1 MVRRRR
7 RSGEEE
13 PRGLS
18 GSRAPV
24 CAGEEFR
31 QGTGGS
37 RFGGS
42 LTQEALPG
50 ARVSSGTLWSW
61 LRSHRGLHFLRG
73 R

>member
-1 MVRRRR
+1 MGA
-7 RSGEEE
+7 GEEE

-18 GSRAPV
+18 GSRASV

-42 LTQEALPG
+42 L
-50 ARVSSGTLWSW
+50 R
-61 LRSHRGLHFLRG
+61 RHFLKPVCPEAHCGAGSGLSEGCTFLGGG
-73 R
+73 RLQEEA